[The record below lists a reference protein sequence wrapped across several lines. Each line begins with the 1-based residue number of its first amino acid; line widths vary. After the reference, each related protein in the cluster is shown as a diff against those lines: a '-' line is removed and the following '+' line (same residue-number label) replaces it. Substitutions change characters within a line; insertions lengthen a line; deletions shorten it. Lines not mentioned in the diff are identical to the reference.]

1 MAKFTEYDCRLHDEL
16 DKLDSCI
23 KKINYQF
30 EELKEQYRRLN
41 LLDIMNNPT
50 PTPKSVDLE
59 QANRMRFIYECFSR
73 GLNSWET
80 AEECKDMFGS
90 VWDAY
95 NFIASYRNRE
105 QESIRYARGYL
116 VKKLALNGFKNVE
129 IAKITGY
136 SPQRCGQ
143 IARTF
148 KENEFFDY
156 SKPKNFKINSHIE
169 A

>member
-1 MAKFTEYDCRLHDEL
+1 MAKFTKYDHRLRDEL
-16 DKLDSCI
+16 DRLECCI
-23 KKINYQF
+23 KKIHDQF
-30 EELKEQYRRLN
+30 EELNEQYHRLN
-41 LLDIMNNPT
+41 LLDIMNNPK
-50 PTPKSVDLE
+50 PTNKCVSLE
-59 QANRMRFIYECFSR
+59 QANRMRFIYECFGR

-80 AEECKDMFGS
+80 AEECKDLFGS

-95 NFIASYRNRE
+95 NFISDYRNRE

-143 IARTF
+143 IAR
-148 KENEFFDY
+148 
-156 SKPKNFKINSHIE
+156 SFKINPHI
-169 A
+169 